1 MSNDVKTKRVWRA
14 RATGKTYPAPPWD
27 RETEHLKNVAKKKGL
42 GTYKVNS
49 PEQRVAIK
57 QSCAE
62 FDRANRITREEFM
75 DKVREVLTAEYKW
88 NGRVRITKDG
98 IQDIVRKHT
107 SLGNNVLFMFANINN
122 SKKTRRRAT
131 DLAGI

>member
-1 MSNDVKTKRVWRA
+1 MSDEVNPKAIGYFRFNKKEQLLDPDKAEVYT
-14 RATGKTYPAPPWD
+14 PCPPWD
-27 RETEHLKNVAKKKGL
+27 IEAEHLKNVAKKKGL

-98 IQDIVRKHT
+98 IQDIVR
-107 SLGNNVLFMFANINN
+107 
-122 SKKTRRRAT
+122 SK
-131 DLAGI
+131 